1 MLQNSQSSIMESA
14 TATEEA
20 GGGRGVEDKEVG
32 DGDRDGQDDEGDDF
46 DDCDVDDDYYDGSE
60 DVGNV
65 ATC

>member
-1 MLQNSQSSIMESA
+1 MLQNSQSSIMEST

-20 GGGRGVEDKEVG
+20 GKEVG
-32 DGDRDGQDDEGDDF
+32 DGDRDRQDDEGDDF